1 MPTSLGILLCSK
13 TSCCIVECDAL
24 TALANDHDGHDARDV
39 RAPGAENGGADARER
54 ADAAAAGAG
63 MKVERV
69 LKIEEQRSIGDG
81 PRPMM
86 MTLATAAKEARTT
99 PASPGEIE
107 IRSIVTLTTAVR

>member
-1 MPTSLGILLCSK
+1 
-13 TSCCIVECDAL
+13 
-24 TALANDHDGHDARDV
+24 
-39 RAPGAENGGADARER
+39 
-54 ADAAAAGAG
+54 

-86 MTLATAAKEARTT
+86 MTMATAAKEARTT

-107 IRSIVTLTTAVR
+107 IEIRSIVTLTTAVR